1 MEKFIKE
8 LVECR
13 MQLLRDKYGE
23 HLVLNRMCLTDLYN
37 DKPSIYVGYEDTL
50 GQVWDELLSSFGDW
64 DFAQDVYE
72 LLAKLYPSVQQYEL

>member
-13 MQLLRDKYGE
+13 MQLLRDKHGQ
-23 HLVLNRMCLTDLYN
+23 HLVFNYMCLTDFHN
-37 DKPSIYVGYEDTL
+37 DKPSIYVGFEDGL

-72 LLAKLYPSVQQYEL
+72 LLAKLYPSAHQYIL